1 MGSTLELVFGAIP
14 ESVTTLDLSMDH
26 SCNWMRIGSGFR
38 AIPKSVTSL
47 KLRGRE
53 LDYLSYLNHIVLV
66 GLLGNIQESVTS
78 LHLSLNELATTK
90 ALIDMPG
97 AIPKR
102 VTSLGLSLN
111 SFGDRSTAKL
121 AEALRVTPHTVTL
134 LDLSNNNLREI
145 DATELAEAFRAMPA
159 SVNEIILSISDIANR
174 TDDELVVLGKSM
186 PWVMKI
192 NMPYYMSD
200 YMLFLFEKISL
211 TKLRIAAGAAVRTS
225 YIEKLKSQLIILEK
239 QHAFQQ
245 QQSVLDQQYHY
256 LLPTTLAVTATGIS
270 LTAVGFF
277 ANTPNDNGYVVPQN
291 TFLRS

>member
-53 LDYLSYLNHIVLV
+53 LDYLSY
-66 GLLGNIQESVTS
+66 
-78 LHLSLNELATTK
+78 
-90 ALIDMPG
+90 
-97 AIPKR
+97 
-102 VTSLGLSLN
+102 
-111 SFGDRSTAKL
+111 
-121 AEALRVTPHTVTL
+121 
-134 LDLSNNNLREI
+134 
-145 DATELAEAFRAMPA
+145 
-159 SVNEIILSISDIANR
+159 
-174 TDDELVVLGKSM
+174 
-186 PWVMKI
+186 
-192 NMPYYMSD
+192 
-200 YMLFLFEKISL
+200 
-211 TKLRIAAGAAVRTS
+211 
-225 YIEKLKSQLIILEK
+225 

-256 LLPTTLAVTATGIS
+256 LLPTTLAFTATGIA
-270 LTAVGFF
+270 LTTVGFF